1 MFSICVIVI
10 LATKTLFEEQQLK
23 TLQKQKQKKPHLFY
37 SFALE
42 VVCTSTSLR
51 RQYKQ
56 TDPIAQG

>member
-10 LATKTLFEEQQLK
+10 LATKTLFEEHQFK
-23 TLQKQKQKKPHLFY
+23 TLQKQKQKTHLFY